1 MESSKSEEEEKE
13 MKNETKEKKSKIIK
27 NKYKYYLL
35 NVISDFIYNKNNFEE
50 KIKPNELEIN
60 LLLDSNKST
69 YNKTKYDIKLNYDSF
84 NPKRDLLKN
93 IKLYK
98 SFPNNL
104 EIKDEYYQDDFG
116 DILVNLY
123 PKIRKGINL
132 DFSEFPLYSYYDKK
146 INKNIKDEIK
156 KNLECKGIEFVLC
169 IYLSIFEENNTEIIQ
184 MVENVVET
192 PLYDKCFKSTY
203 IIIQAKDEK
212 QLVSIAKIE
221 ILKKYLNKNDDS
233 DNNKTKIKILFNLL
247 SNYQLNEKNE
257 NNFINIFEEIGENF
271 RIIYAGN
278 EKNYFFILD
287 KNKKIIK
294 IKPVNSLEKVIPF
307 YLVRYSENPENFSL
321 SKYSKEEKELK
332 INEAKKLIYF
342 ISNIKKLN
350 LNYIFDINFKV
361 NISLKINDEITNIKI
376 SKINK
381 LYIKGLFMTK
391 EYKYLK
397 QISNSIQSEKCEFSL
412 NELPTIDVEI
422 DFTNMDCKKCKKKIS
437 EEEYLYYCYTCKE
450 KYCFLCVQNQLKN
463 NKGKKKYIDD
473 KHNLMFFK
481 TRDKNKFLNLEL
493 SKLGKNLFSEYR
505 ENNLGNWRHYAI
517 CNGCGGHLQE
527 GQERYLCLHCRRGKR
542 MYGGYVDFCSD
553 CIKKMCE
560 NKNDMVNLE
569 QKSNEIL
576 EGWNN
581 DFLEGFKFKV
591 EHKHENHI
599 YLLLPLSVQ
608 EVGEPYFEF

>member
-1 MESSKSEEEEKE
+1 MESSKPEEEEKE
-13 MKNETKEKKSKIIK
+13 MKDNTKEKKYKIIK

-132 DFSEFPLYSYYDKK
+132 DFSEFPLYSYHDKK

-156 KNLECKGIEFVLC
+156 KDLECQENEFVLC
-169 IYLSIFEENNTEIIQ
+169 IYLSIFEEIDPDIIQ

-192 PLYDKCFKSTY
+192 PSYDKCFKSTY

-212 QLVSIAKIE
+212 QLVSIAEIE
-221 ILKKYLNKNDDS
+221 ILKKYLNKNDDVS
-233 DNNKTKIKILFNLL
+233 DNNRTKIKILFNLL
-247 SNYQLNEKNE
+247 SNYQLNAKNE
-257 NNFINIFEEIGENF
+257 NNFINIFEGENF
-271 RIIYAGN
+271 RLLYGGN

-437 EEEYLYYCYTCKE
+437 EEEYLYYCYACKE

-505 ENNLGNWRHYAI
+505 ENNLGNWRHCAI

-608 EVGEPYFEF
+608 EVGEPYYEF